1 MKYTNLKKK
10 YIKIEHNYKRL
21 LDLGWCQGYMA
32 LQYHLEEAILEKYDI
47 TPSPNIAK
55 FSHKYYNEIQQ
66 IKNNKI
72 YDFCWIGSIESSRE
86 HRLWIID
93 FVKKHFTKDSIFIN
107 TDFPD
112 DWEKLGD
119 FDLTLLKIGYNPKL
133 QKDNQSKEVQYRKV
147 QENLFYF
154 QIMRQSK
161 FSLCPRGDSSWSF
174 RFYEILM
181 CESIPI
187 VKSFHD
193 TYRTCEESLLG
204 YKYLLQ
210 NSDNFNYDDSLVS
223 HNTNIFKENHLFN
236 IVIPLQN

>member
-1 MKYTNLKKK
+1 MSLNKLKKNYDK
-10 YIKIEHNYKRL
+10 LKNNYKKL

-32 LQYHLEEAILEKYDI
+32 LQYHMEEAILEKYN
-47 TPSPNIAK
+47 PGPAPKVAK
-55 FSHKYYNEIQQ
+55 FSHKYYNEIQK

-72 YDFCWIGSIESSRE
+72 YDFCWIGSIESSKE

-93 FVKKHFTKDSIFIN
+93 FAKKHFTKNSIFIN

-119 FDLTLLKIGYNPKL
+119 YDLTLLNFGYNPKL

-147 QENLFYF
+147 EDNLYYF
-154 QIMRQSK
+154 KAMRQSK
-161 FSLCPRGDSSWSF
+161 FTLCPRGDAPWAF

-181 CESIPI
+181 CETIPI
-187 VKSFHD
+187 VNSIHD
-193 TYRTCEESLLG
+193 TYRNFEESLLD

-210 NSDNFNYDDSLVS
+210 DNKEFIYDETLIE
-223 HNTNIFKENHLFN
+223 HNTKIFRENHLFN
-236 IVIPLQN
+236 LS